1 MSELGIA
8 LVALGASLL
17 VVSAIGLFRLEDAL
31 ARQHAAT
38 KSGTLAQ
45 GLILIGVAFHESGIA
60 WWWRVG
66 LLLFVLVF
74 TLPIASQMLARAA
87 VLSAR
92 TRDLPGATE
101 LLTDQDKSHDDDG
114 Q

>member
-1 MSELGIA
+1 MSELGVT
-8 LVALGASLL
+8 LVALGAALL

-45 GLILIGVAFHESGIA
+45 GLILMGVAIHEGGGA
-60 WWWRVG
+60 WWWRVA
-66 LLLFVLVF
+66 LLLFVLVA

-87 VLSAR
+87 IQSAR
-92 TRDLPGATE
+92 TRDLPGEDE
-101 LLTDQDKSHDDDG
+101 LLRDADVSNDGDK